1 LLGFRYLLL
10 CEVIIDEFMTQNVLL
25 IDDNQKIRELFTSYL
40 QLKGYQVKVLESGV
54 GAVDEMASKTYDV
67 IILDMAMPD
76 VSGFE
81 VLDEMVKKK
90 LSTENVIV
98 LTAADLSEKER
109 EKIKAYKIKAFLE
122 KPAELSTIMALISC

>member
-1 LLGFRYLLL
+1 
-10 CEVIIDEFMTQNVLL
+10 VIIDEFMTQNVLL

-54 GAVDEMASKTYDV
+54 GAVDEVASKTYDA

>member
-1 LLGFRYLLL
+1 LWGFRYLLL

>member
-1 LLGFRYLLL
+1 MWGFRYLLL

>member
-1 LLGFRYLLL
+1 MGFRYLLL

-54 GAVDEMASKTYDV
+54 GAVDEVASKTYDV
-67 IILDMAMPD
+67 IILDLAMPE

>member
-1 LLGFRYLLL
+1 M
-10 CEVIIDEFMTQNVLL
+10 DELMTKNVLL

-54 GAVDEMASKTYDV
+54 GAVDEVASKTYDV
-67 IILDMAMPD
+67 IILDLAMPE

-81 VLDEMVKKK
+81 VLDEMVMKK

-98 LTAADLSEKER
+98 LTAADLSEKEQ

>member
-1 LLGFRYLLL
+1 
-10 CEVIIDEFMTQNVLL
+10 MTKNVLL

-54 GAVDEMASKTYDV
+54 GAVDEVASKTYDV
-67 IILDMAMPD
+67 IILDLAMPE

-81 VLDEMVKKK
+81 VLDEMVMKK

-98 LTAADLSEKER
+98 LTAADLSEKEQ

>member
-1 LLGFRYLLL
+1 MLGFRYLLL

-54 GAVDEMASKTYDV
+54 GAVDEVASKTYDV